1 MSTYELGIDGSG
13 AEAGAQRIV
22 KSFDAIKAAADRME
36 GGVSAAAKK
45 ASSSFADM
53 QRNAR
58 PVSDAAIRSL
68 KALSSVFAGF
78 RAPSDAAVRNTI
90 IFLQG
95 LKSVGTLNL
104 GRVTGLASLLAT
116 ISGYRGPSPTAGK
129 NTLAVLNAL
138 RFVSTFSM
146 PRGLVQMLAA
156 LSTFKGPSA
165 AAARNVTAL
174 LNALNSFKGGSGLT
188 ASIRALRALT
198 EAANSART
206 SLNSLKGA
214 APKTINIKSNTS
226 QAEKGIGNLIK
237 SNNLLQTALLR
248 TQTAWNALG
257 GILAGKA
264 IIGAANALIEI
275 NAQLQAATGSA
286 TKAGFA
292 FAFIRELSE
301 KLGLDFRKAAESF
314 GFFLGSVKG
323 TNLTLDE
330 SRQIFEGFSTAA
342 RALQLS
348 TADVDGVFRAL
359 GQMMSKGKI
368 QAEELRGQLGDRLP
382 GAFVRFAVALKMTKP
397 GELDQALKKGAVSGE
412 KMKQA
417 IIDVANALQVEFAGS
432 ADKMSKTVDA
442 AFNRLKNAF
451 TFASGDLGHS
461 GLNQALISV
470 MDAATKLLQSN
481 TLNTLLMVLGKAFK
495 FLGDH
500 IEAVA
505 TIIGTLAL
513 SSTLK
518 WAASLVG
525 LAATS
530 TAATAAVTETAA
542 ATAAAGGVAAEAAVA
557 TTALGA
563 AWARLNLFMKANLFV
578 LIASAIVGLVLWL
591 GKSSDAMNENA
602 KALDA
607 VNAKMPDAVN
617 WSDTYAA
624 RLLNIS
630 DSANQVTASLQEMI
644 QKMNESALRA
654 SQEDLKGLDT
664 YKRIAEIGGY
674 AIQVRDK
681 SGKFVKGPEGY
692 FTKEDQDL
700 LNRVVYHSPTGGVAL
715 RGNIPQTRQEF
726 EQLGAAM
733 SMVDTRATGPGGGNF
748 APIQSA
754 LHARFN
760 ALLSMSRQ
768 KGYKGLPY
776 SDWAE
781 QILPEYN
788 KPTGGISGGAPAQTK
803 KKHGKSEAE
812 KAQDDINNAIDQA
825 MNGMTDLEGRA
836 KSTSESIDKLL
847 SGSFDKV
854 GAAAHIAAV
863 DQEKSFEDAIKGPEN
878 KIKGVLQLAKQLG
891 VEVSGDTE
899 ADRYNSAKE
908 AIIGYM
914 EARQKAAAEAK
925 ADEKVATDILAQK
938 QDNQIQSDAINL
950 LQQRGKSQAEVNR
963 YIEIETALVG
973 VSADRREEEYAKL
986 KKELEIRD
994 QLKLSMQAVNE
1005 QRELENKQSAAAILA
1020 PMYQHGARQ
1029 EDIDY
1034 MRELVGYAQE
1044 LADAGAD
1051 PAQLNNMVATRA
1063 AALNLDRVMK
1073 DLSDHY
1079 EQARQAAGD
1088 MADAIVGGFRD
1099 GLQAGDSFLDM
1110 FKNIFKQISKIIMD
1124 FVLFNPLKQWLQ
1136 QVLTQTLAPNATAG
1150 FGGVGTPAG
1159 TVNSYSTGNGLLGA
1173 LNTIIGGISGR
1184 QQGYFQDVNPRNAPV
1199 SGGRGYF
1206 DSNGELV
1213 FPNYSSPNGDV
1224 VVTGSRQ
1231 SGVIPGINP
1240 AVIPPPAKQASFFSN
1255 FMRTMDQSRAA
1266 FGTFTS
1272 WVKGGMPAG
1281 GAGDAISGAMG
1292 AAGTAFAMYQT
1303 GNMIGKS
1310 VAKALGGGFRTQA
1323 VAGGITGGAA
1333 AGYSLGGPV
1342 GAAIGAVV
1350 GGVLGFLKK
1359 KPQIPSSFGAVK
1371 VGDNG
1376 VAIVGTTGTH
1386 GNADAKVGQA
1396 AAQAG
1401 ASLFNDF
1408 AATYG
1413 GYLSAGN
1420 YGTFGKREYD
1430 PAGPGNKG
1438 MYSFWSSRGVNGNGK
1453 PAGTM
1458 GVDYIY
1464 GTDSE
1469 VQAFALLKQIREGMI
1484 KGLSDTI
1491 LTVAKNTKATT
1502 MEALQSDLGIGQAYD
1517 QFIKGSFTL
1526 TDVASKISDLN
1537 EAFNKLKA
1545 QATVLGLSE
1554 DKLVKARQ
1562 RMMNTMK
1569 EEFNFN
1575 IQQGILGYTNP
1586 ALAAFNQLQKEYHDA
1601 VESAMAVGG
1610 DLVAV
1615 EDLYGRKRAD
1625 LAKQWADIAT
1635 NGLASAAQDLYNSL
1649 TASSNSPLNTQT
1661 VFSNAR
1667 DLYTGLTSQ
1676 FLSGDFSHVDQL
1688 STFAQNYL
1696 DAARQ
1701 MYGSSTDYFDIFKQ
1715 VTDQLAMYE
1724 NGTGLPGTTGGPPE
1738 LPGLDDMVQEINDQ
1752 SLEMIDAM
1760 GLVGQAVVE
1769 GSTNVVDAINNLAIA
1784 LGQKIP
1790 ATTTTTTS
1798 TPTGPTAGGT
1808 GVSST
1813 GGTYGS
1819 TGVMD
1824 SGGVDFS
1831 GYTTVNG
1838 RTFKVSGTY

>member
-156 LSTFKGPSA
+156 LSTFKGPSVAAGRNVSALLTALNNFKAGPGLA
-165 AAARNVTAL
+165 AAV
-174 LNALNSFKGGSGLT
+174 
-188 ASIRALRALT
+188 RAL
-198 EAANSART
+198 EKIVVAANSART
-206 SLNSLKGA
+206 SLNSLRGA
-214 APKTINIKSNTS
+214 APNTITVKANTAAANKGLLELTKTSNF
-226 QAEKGIGNLIK
+226 
-237 SNNLLQTALLR
+237 LQTALLR

-257 GILAGKA
+257 GILAGRA
-264 IIGAANALIEI
+264 IIKAANDLIQI
-275 NAQLQAATGSA
+275 SAQLEAATGSA
-286 TKAGFA
+286 IQAKIQFDFVRSYA
-292 FAFIRELSE
+292 E
-301 KLGLDFRKAAESF
+301 KMGLDVRTAANSF

-323 TNLTLDE
+323 TNLTLKE
-330 SRQIFEGFSTAA
+330 SREIFAGFSTAA

-382 GAFVRFAVALKMTKP
+382 GAFARFAVALHMTKP
-397 GELDQALKKGAVSGE
+397 GELDQALKKGTISADV
-412 KMKQA
+412 MKKA
-417 IIDVANALQVEFAGS
+417 IIDVAHTLEIEFAGS
-432 ADKMSKTVDA
+432 ADKMSKTVEA

-451 TFASGDLGHS
+451 TFASGDFGRN
-461 GLNQALISV
+461 GLNQALIQL
-470 MDAATKLLQSN
+470 MDTATKLLQSN
-481 TLNTLLMVLGKAFK
+481 ALNKLLSVVAQALKI
-495 FLGDH
+495 LGDN
-500 IEAVA
+500 IDLVV
-505 TIIGTLAL
+505 TAL
-513 SSTLK
+513 GAYALGATLK
-518 WAASLVG
+518 WASALLRLGTIINMTAAAAKGWTAIQMAAGFGSIAS
-525 LAATS
+525 AATS
-530 TAATAAVTETAA
+530 AVGPIGTILNLLKANAWYVVAAAVVALAVALDQLAQAGHSTTEEVVRHTGSLADAEAVVEQYRVNILKNADALDTEAASFRAAT
-542 ATAAAGGVAAEAAVA
+542 VAAMGHARFMMN
-557 TTALGA
+557 TTKFEQTSGHY
-563 AWARLNLFMKANLFV
+563 LNTDFFAGRGGSPIISRKSINGEVVPNNL
-578 LIASAIVGLVLWL
+578 
-591 GKSSDAMNENA
+591 
-602 KALDA
+602 LD
-607 VNAKMPDAVN
+607 
-617 WSDTYAA
+617 
-624 RLLNIS
+624 I
-630 DSANQVTASLQEMI
+630 ANQVTANGTYVSARNATDYQRRVQLVNRLNAMSPEPGSVGDKLRQQMLADI
-644 QKMNESALRA
+644 QNAMDIEKSGA
-654 SQEDLKGLDT
+654 STLGFSPSEINN
-664 YKRIAEIGGY
+664 RIA
-674 AIQVRDK
+674 
-681 SGKFVKGPEGY
+681 KGWEQQRAAGEGI
-692 FTKEDQDL
+692 
-700 LNRVVYHSPTGGVAL
+700 TG
-715 RGNIPQTRQEF
+715 T
-726 EQLGAAM
+726 
-733 SMVDTRATGPGGGNF
+733 
-748 APIQSA
+748 PIA
-754 LHARFN
+754 
-760 ALLSMSRQ
+760 
-768 KGYKGLPY
+768 K
-776 SDWAE
+776 
-781 QILPEYN
+781 
-788 KPTGGISGGAPAQTK
+788 TK
-803 KKHGKSEAE
+803 KKSHKKSAAE
-812 KAQDDINNAIDQA
+812 IAQDDINNAIDQA

-899 ADRYNSAKE
+899 ADRYNNAKE

-1051 PAQLNNMVATRA
+1051 PATLNNMVATRA

-1079 EQARQAAGD
+1079 EQARQTAGD

-1173 LNTIIGGISGR
+1173 LNTVLGGFSGR

-1281 GAGDAISGAMG
+1281 GAGDAISGALG

-1649 TASSNSPLNTQT
+1649 TASGNSPLNTQT

-1724 NGTGLPGTTGGPPE
+1724 NGSGLPGTTGGPPE

-1798 TPTGPTAGGT
+1798 TPTGPTSGGT